1 MHKFLTAALV
11 LALFISC
18 GVNYAMYRHMHRSLE
33 RKIYE
38 TLSPPGGPFSHA
50 VRHGNTLYLSG
61 LTAHGTPAQG
71 KNMAE
76 QAEAIWDQIGTIAQ
90 AEGTDLGSLI
100 KVTMFITDFSQAPQL
115 RNVLISRY
123 GGQLPASSLV
133 EVSGLFS
140 PDANIEIE
148 AVLGL

>member
-1 MHKFLTAALV
+1 MHKFLAAAIVLV
-11 LALFISC
+11 LFILC
-18 GVNYAMYRHMHRSLE
+18 CVNYAMYRQTHRPLE
-33 RKIYE
+33 RKVYE

-50 VRHGNTLYLSG
+50 VRFGNTLYLSG
-61 LTAHGTPAQG
+61 MTAHGTPAQG
-71 KNMAE
+71 KSMAE
-76 QAEAIWDQIGTIAQ
+76 QAEAIWDRIGAIAQ

-100 KVTMFITDFSQAPQL
+100 KVTIFITDLGQAPQL
-115 RNVLISRY
+115 REVLISRY
-123 GGQLPASSLV
+123 SGQPPASSMV